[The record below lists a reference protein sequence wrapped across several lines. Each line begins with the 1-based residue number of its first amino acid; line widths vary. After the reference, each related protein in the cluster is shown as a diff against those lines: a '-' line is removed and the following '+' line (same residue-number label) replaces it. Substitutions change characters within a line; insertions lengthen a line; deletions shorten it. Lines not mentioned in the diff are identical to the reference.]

1 MNILKVEFQKISKG
15 LITWTISLTAIL
27 AMYIMFFPSMKD
39 AGFSDLANAKINM
52 MPEAIKTAFGL
63 NNMPDLSV
71 YTEYLAYI
79 LQYIIIGVSLYALI
93 LGTKSLISEEQDKTI
108 EFQMANPISRVE
120 LITYKMIAG
129 LIAVTILMISILVVS
144 LVGGALYSKT
154 EYIMQT
160 ITLVKISIIPAY
172 VYLFIGFVFSSVL
185 KKSIATP
192 GTALGI
198 FFGTYI
204 IGIMAGVIDKIKW
217 LKYVSPSN
225 YVISSDI
232 LKSNLVDEAKGNFN
246 MTGIY
251 IGIVLVIISVI
262 TTYIVYRKKDMDI

>member
-15 LITWTISLTAIL
+15 LITWTISLSAIL

-39 AGFSDLANAKINM
+39 AGFSELANAKINM

-79 LQYIIIGVSLYALI
+79 LQYIILGVSVYALI
-93 LGTKSLISEEQDKTI
+93 LGTKSLVSEEQDKTI
-108 EFQMANPISRVE
+108 EFQMANPISRKE
-120 LITYKMIAG
+120 LVTYKMIAG
-129 LIAVTILMISILVVS
+129 FIAVTVLMISILAVS
-144 LVGGALYSKT
+144 LIGGSLYAKT
-154 EYIMQT
+154 EYFMQT
-160 ITLVKISIIPAY
+160 ATIVKMSIIPAY
-172 VYLFIGFVFSSVL
+172 VYLFVGFLFSSVL
-185 KKSIATP
+185 RKSIATP
-192 GTALGI
+192 GTSLGI

-232 LKSNLVDEAKGNFN
+232 LKSNLVDPAKGNFN

-251 IGIVLVIISVI
+251 IGIVLAIVSIIA
-262 TTYIVYRKKDMDI
+262 TYVVYNKKDMDI